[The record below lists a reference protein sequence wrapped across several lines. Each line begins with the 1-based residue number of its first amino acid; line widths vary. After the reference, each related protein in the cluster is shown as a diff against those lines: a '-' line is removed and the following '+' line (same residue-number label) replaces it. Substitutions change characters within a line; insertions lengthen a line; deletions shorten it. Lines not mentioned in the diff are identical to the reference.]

1 MSVCKLF
8 FHSLEGV
15 FFLAQVYFVIALT
28 HGKISVTHGLELIA
42 LFFSDGEE
50 WKECLIDLVCWMKG
64 FADVNMSD
72 LW

>member
-1 MSVCKLF
+1 M
-8 FHSLEGV
+8 
-15 FFLAQVYFVIALT
+15 YFVIALT
-28 HGKISVTHGLELIA
+28 HGKISVKHGLELIA

-50 WKECLIDLVCWMKG
+50 WRECLIDLVSWMKV